1 MSKNDLFDAVI
12 IGSGF
17 GGCMVARTLVE
28 AGWRVAMVERGDWV
42 HRSMD
47 NWGPR
52 GSLMLT
58 SHYAMDAPYL
68 VHQGSGSPDEM
79 GHYECVGGPSVFYGA
94 VSMRF
99 RSGDFHPQ
107 DEIIGDSGAKWPF
120 GYSDL
125 EPYYGRAE
133 RILDVSGEAGV
144 DPTEP
149 ARTDPYPQPPSR
161 LSETSRRIGA
171 AARSLDLRPFRL
183 PLAINYRE
191 SADRTQCIACT
202 TCDTFA
208 CAISAKN
215 DLATVVIPDL
225 LNRGMELFHS
235 TMVTG
240 LTRRNGRI
248 ESIACRDRRTGAE
261 FALRGRTFVLSGGA
275 MSSPHLLLASGLA
288 DVNPAGDLIGRYLMR
303 HCNAITY
310 GVFPGKPDPVGEFH
324 KQLGIHDFYHGHP
337 SITRPAGKL
346 GTMQQIQTPPASLVE
361 AMVPKPFGSILAK
374 GVSHLT
380 GLLII
385 AEDQPRAE
393 NRVRVDPGTKDAFGM
408 PSMIVDSRYS
418 RRDVAARS
426 ALVGQAKRI
435 LRRAGAM
442 FNYVHKIKTFSHAVG
457 SVRMGDDPSSA
468 PLDRYCAFRGVENLF
483 VVDGSFMPTSAG
495 INPSLTIA
503 ANALRVADHMV
514 ERGPS
519 QAS

>member
-1 MSKNDLFDAVI
+1 MSKSELFDAVI

-17 GGCMVARTLVE
+17 GGSMAARTLVE

-42 HRSMD
+42 QRSME

-58 SHYAMDAPYL
+58 NHYAMDAPYL
-68 VHQGSGSPDEM
+68 VHQEGSPHET

-107 DEIIGDSGAKWPF
+107 EEIIGDSGAVWPF
-120 GYSDL
+120 EYTDL

-133 RILDVSGEAGV
+133 RILDVSGATGV

-149 ARTDPYPQPPSR
+149 PRTQPYPQPPSR
-161 LSETSRRIGA
+161 LSETSRRIQA
-171 AARSLDLRPFRL
+171 AAESLDLSPFRL

-191 SADRTQCIACT
+191 APDRTQCIACT

-208 CAISAKN
+208 CAINAKN

-225 LNRGMELFHS
+225 VARGMALFPR
-235 TMVTG
+235 TMVTR
-240 LTRRNGRI
+240 LRRHNGQI
-248 ESIACRDRRTGAE
+248 ESAVCLDRNDGSSFE
-261 FALRGRTFVLSGGA
+261 LRGRTFVLSGGA
-275 MSSPHLLLASGLA
+275 MSSPHLLLASGLGE
-288 DVNPAGDLIGRYLMR
+288 VNPAGDAIGRYLMR

-310 GVFPGKPDPVGEFH
+310 GIFPGKPDPVGEFH

-337 SITRPAGKL
+337 EIAHPAGKL

-361 AMVPKPFGSILAK
+361 AMVPKPFGAILAK

-385 AEDQPRAE
+385 AEDQPQRD
-393 NRVRVDPGTKDAFGM
+393 NRVRVDANRKDAFGM
-408 PSMIVDSRYS
+408 PAMVVDSHYS
-418 RRDVAARS
+418 DRDLAARS

-457 SVRMGDDPSSA
+457 SVRMGDDPDSA
-468 PLDRYCAFRGVENLF
+468 PLDRHCAFRGVDNLF

-503 ANALRVADHMV
+503 ANALRVADHLV
-514 ERGPS
+514 ERGSPQS
-519 QAS
+519 T